1 MYTPKHASTE
11 VSSSSKQIRLL
22 LMGIPGSG
30 KTYSTVTTFPNPVVL
45 NVDNNCDN
53 KDIIA
58 LKPVMVPFYK
68 PEVRKAISP
77 GTDKKD
83 RTNMADALT
92 TWIHTEAVQLTSEQ
106 TLIIDSLSTIADGVS
121 TDMWKITPSGKSGA
135 PDVFWFYDKWAE
147 WWCGLCTIL
156 KDLLVCNLV
165 VIMHEKELRD
175 KETGRVLKYDWIL
188 EGNKFSPR
196 MGQFFTDVFRASV
209 LTKESGGTDKPQVER
224 VFRWQVMPDDK
235 FPQCK
240 TRINTK
246 EKFVPATYK
255 SFKEYTV

>member
-53 KDIIA
+53 RDILA
-58 LKPVMVPFYK
+58 LKPIIIPFYK
-68 PEVRKAISP
+68 PEVRQAVSP
-77 GTDKKD
+77 GTFKKGKPC
-83 RTNMADALT
+83 MADSISIWLN
-92 TWIHTEAVQLTSEQ
+92 TEGSQLTSEQ
-106 TLIIDSLSTIADGVS
+106 TLIIDSVSTIADGVS
-121 TDMWKITPSGKSGA
+121 EDLWATVPIGKDGE
-135 PDVFWFYDKWAE
+135 PNGFVYYDLWAD
-147 WWCGLCTIL
+147 WWCGFCTIL
-156 KDLLVCNLV
+156 KDKLQCNV
-165 VIMHEKELRD
+165 VMIMHEEEIRD
-175 KETGRVLKYDWIL
+175 KETGRVLKYEWLL
-188 EGNKFSPR
+188 EGKKFSPR

-209 LTKESGGTDKPQVER
+209 LTKESGGTEKPQVER

-240 TRINTK
+240 TRLNTK